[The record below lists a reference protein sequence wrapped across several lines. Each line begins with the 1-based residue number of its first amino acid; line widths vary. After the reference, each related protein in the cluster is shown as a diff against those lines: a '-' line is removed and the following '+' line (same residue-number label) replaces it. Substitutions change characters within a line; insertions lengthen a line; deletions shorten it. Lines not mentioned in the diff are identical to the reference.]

1 MVPSFSTQ
9 RENKTTFIYKMIF
22 NTESIKSFQKNLYE
36 TDWEETEN
44 SKNQDKA
51 YTTVLQ
57 KAIALYDNYFP
68 KEKIKLKA
76 KDLKRS

>member
-1 MVPSFSTQ
+1 MPSFSTQ
-9 RENKTTFIYKMIF
+9 RENKTTFIYKIIF

-57 KAIALYDNYFP
+57 KAIALYDNHFP

>member
-1 MVPSFSTQ
+1 MPSFSTQ
-9 RENKTTFIYKMIF
+9 RENKTTFIYKIIF

-44 SKNQDKA
+44 SKNQDKT

>member
-1 MVPSFSTQ
+1 
-9 RENKTTFIYKMIF
+9 MIF
-22 NTESIKSFQKNLYE
+22 NTESVKSFQKNLYE

>member
-1 MVPSFSTQ
+1 MPSFSTQ
-9 RENKTTFIYKMIF
+9 RENKTTFIYKIIF

>member
-1 MVPSFSTQ
+1 MPSFSTQ
-9 RENKTTFIYKMIF
+9 RENKTTFIYKIIF

-36 TDWEETEN
+36 TDCEETEN

-57 KAIALYDNYFP
+57 KAVALYDNYFP